1 MVLACGRVTAVLPF
15 GRLRFVVGP
24 AAGKPFRNDVLLAL
38 YSPFIHFVIALGG
51 YSGESGMIWPPVF
64 GVLLGVLIY
73 SAILATVVSFFS
85 ARRFRN

>member
-1 MVLACGRVTAVLPF
+1 MVLACVGLQLFFLFGGYVLF
-15 GRLRFVVGP
+15 VGP

-64 GVLLGVLIY
+64 GVLLGYLFIRPF
-73 SAILATVVSFFS
+73 LQPL
-85 ARRFRN
+85 

>member
-1 MVLACGRVTAVLPF
+1 MVLACGRVTAVLAF

-38 YSPFIHFVIALGG
+38 YSLHFVIALGG